1 MRRAAVLALAAA
13 LASCSAVQ
21 PVPQSPA
28 QAVYA
33 VEGDYAAALAV
44 AVQYR
49 ALPQCSASTTAL
61 CSRPEV
67 IAQIQKGDAAAWA
80 AIEAAQNTVR
90 TPGVASDAETT
101 ALMAAQHA
109 TQAFQQI
116 AATLKAN

>member
-1 MRRAAVLALAAA
+1 VLAAA
-13 LASCSAVQ
+13 LAACAGQ

-49 ALPQCSASTTAL
+49 ALPPCAAAATPL
-61 CSRPEV
+61 CSTPEV
-67 IAQIQKGDAAAWA
+67 LAQLEKGDAAAWI

-90 TPGVASDAETT
+90 TPGASSNDETA
-101 ALMAAQHA
+101 ALAAAQQAA
-109 TQAFQQI
+109 TAFQQI
-116 AATLKAN
+116 AATLKVK